1 MKEKV
6 NTILKDDKITFQKI
20 TNENLELACEIQN
33 TIFPEEDARENF
45 IEQINKDPY
54 RKEMDYYIVF
64 VENTPIG
71 VTGIYAYHEYP
82 DDAWL
87 GWFGVLKDYRRNG
100 YGGIILDKTI
110 ELAKQKGYKNFRLYT
125 DETAKSAHKLYE
137 SRGMVK
143 ELYDNPDDKNEYFD
157 YEIYV
162 YSRSLTNEP
171 IDLWNNK
178 VLGLKEQGEKEK
190 YYKK

>member
-6 NTILKDDKITFQKI
+6 DTILKDDKITFQKI
-20 TNENLELACEIQN
+20 TNKNLELACEIQN

>member
-6 NTILKDDKITFQKI
+6 DTILKDDKITFQKI

-45 IEQINKDPY
+45 IEQINKDSY

>member
-6 NTILKDDKITFQKI
+6 DTILKDDKITFQKI